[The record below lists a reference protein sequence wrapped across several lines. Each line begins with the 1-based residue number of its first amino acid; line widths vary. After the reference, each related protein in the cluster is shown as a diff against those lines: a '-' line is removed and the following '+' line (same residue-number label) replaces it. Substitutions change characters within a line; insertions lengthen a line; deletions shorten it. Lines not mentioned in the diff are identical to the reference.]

1 MGAFEHVIS
10 LLSFVYAIAIA
21 HLLTTVARLIG
32 SRERVRFSWF
42 QAYWMLNAL
51 LVLVVDWVSFW
62 EMHSVPSWTMASIAV
77 VLVQAFVDYM
87 QAALVCPEIPAE
99 GTIDLVAFHNAR
111 ASRYIGAFAITCIWA
126 LVDNL
131 YFGGGYNVAAF
142 LIQNIVVVPLIGVA
156 IFATVVRKRWADI
169 CAIAMLVPIWS
180 YYLVELQSALK

>member
-42 QAYWMLNAL
+42 HAYWMFNAL

-62 EMHSVPSWTMASIAV
+62 NMHRIPSWTMASIAI
-77 VLVQAFVDYM
+77 VLVQSFVDYM

-99 GTIDLVAFHNAR
+99 GEIDLVAFHNAR
-111 ASRYIGAFAITCIWA
+111 ASRYIGAFAASGIWA

-131 YFGGGYNVAAF
+131 YFGGGYNIGEF
-142 LIQNIVVVPLIGVA
+142 LTQNIVVIPLIVVA
-156 IFATVVRKRWADI
+156 IVAATVRRRWVDFA
-169 CAIAMLVPIWS
+169 AIAILIPVWA
-180 YYLVELQSALK
+180 YYLIELQSALK